1 MPVIP
6 LVPLNSLSTA
16 DDVPAPLPVAPYAV
30 AAVIA
35 WLLRLEEMPPIEFGT
50 KADMDVKPGPWPVDV
65 VPECVETP
73 PVLPVPLPP
82 PPPPFDRVE
91 VKADE

>member
-16 DDVPAPLPVAPYAV
+16 DVPAPLPAAPYAE

-50 KADMDVKPGPWPVDV
+50 KADMDVRPGPCAVDV
-65 VPECVETP
+65 VPVWLDITP
-73 PVLPVPLPP
+73 VPVPLTP
-82 PPPPFDRVE
+82 PPPPFGKVE

>member
-16 DDVPAPLPVAPYAV
+16 DVPAPLPAAVPYAE

-50 KADMDVKPGPWPVDV
+50 KADMDVKPGPCTDEV
-65 VPECVETP
+65 VTEWLDTP
-73 PVLPVPLPP
+73 TVLTLLPP
-82 PPPPFDRVE
+82 PAPPFGSVE
-91 VKADE
+91 VKAAE